1 MSAVEKLKK
10 LKPIQ
15 FRYKKELDPSQSL
28 RAGFSA
34 QQVKEIIPEAV
45 IEVNGVLMLDMNI
58 LKSYVET
65 AKKELLAKNT

>member
-1 MSAVEKLKK
+1 MSAVDKLKK

-15 FRYKKELDPSQSL
+15 FRYKKELDPSQPL

-34 QQVKEIIPEAV
+34 QQVREIIPEAV

>member
-1 MSAVEKLKK
+1 MSAVDKLKK

-15 FRYKKELDPSQSL
+15 FRYKKELDPSQPL

-34 QQVKEIIPEAV
+34 QQVREIIPEAV
-45 IEVNGVLMLDMNI
+45 IEINGVLMLDMNI